1 MTGLTFEPAHRLAAL
16 IRERR
21 VSAAE
26 VLDAHLAQIARHNP
40 ALNAIVTLDE
50 DGARRRAG
58 EADAA
63 LARGEVWGPL
73 HGVPVTIKDALETAA
88 LRTTAGRPPLLVPAA
103 AVPAFTHRIPG
114 GSIDVDGHKLPYGAA
129 GSHYARIFTFTGNPA
144 VTIPIARSEHG
155 LPTAAQLIGRRWRG

>member
-26 VLDAHLAQIARHNP
+26 LLDAHLAQIARHNP

-88 LRTTAGRPPLLVPAA
+88 LRTTAGHPPLASYVPERDATVVA
-103 AVPAFTHRIPG
+103 R
-114 GSIDVDGHKLPYGAA
+114 LRAA
-129 GSHYARIFTFTGNPA
+129 GAIVLGKTN
-144 VTIPIARSEHG
+144 
-155 LPTAAQLIGRRWRG
+155 LPQ